1 MRHLTLEEL
10 LSLQDDGE
18 QLADLSR
25 HLEDC
30 PLCAGELRSLQQRQ
44 QALRDLPVLQPSK
57 DRWPAIRAR
66 IVASKRRRA
75 AVFAAALAAA
85 VIAFALFSPAIL
97 RPPAPAVDNSA
108 AEVAELVR
116 QSQRL
121 EEQLRSLPEPE
132 VLDMGSAETIVQLE
146 DQIALVDECIEDLA
160 GDSGAGQELA
170 VLWETR
176 ITLLESLTNMRSP
189 AFAQLLR

>member
-75 AVFAAALAAA
+75 AVFTAALAAA
-85 VIAFALFSPAIL
+85 VIAFALFSPALL
-97 RPPAPAVDNSA
+97 RPRAPAVDNSVD
-108 AEVAELVR
+108 EVAELVR

-160 GDSGAGQELA
+160 GDSRAGQELA